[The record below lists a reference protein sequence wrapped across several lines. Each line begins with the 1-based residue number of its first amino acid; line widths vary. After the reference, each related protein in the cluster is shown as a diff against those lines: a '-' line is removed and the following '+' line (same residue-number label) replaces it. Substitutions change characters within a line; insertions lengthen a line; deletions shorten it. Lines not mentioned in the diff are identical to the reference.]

1 MSRSLCL
8 ILALL
13 AWFSASSLQGQ
24 PRELP
29 VDWLFLI
36 DTSQSMIG
44 KGGAADIFDKVQRSL
59 KSFVRTARPGDSVAI
74 YTFDSRVVPGESI
87 LLGNQEDRKKLFE
100 QIDSLRANG
109 LFTHTGEAFYS
120 ALVRQEELHQ
130 PAGGSDRKG
139 FIVLFTDGIEDTR
152 DQPGASQIRDI
163 ELPPRSKRPYAIF
176 VWLGEEVQE
185 FERSSLST
193 LASEFGDKAK
203 VLQHPQARDID
214 HLVTE
219 LRDITSKEARNRVEL
234 NTLKVDFGNLQP
246 DLGSKSEKREII
258 VYAEKELRV
267 GYELDDPRVE
277 VVEPLG
283 PLNLIPG
290 ENHLPFVLKVKKE
303 GDSGRFSSELTLQRY
318 DAEDVPTIGTVALVY
333 GIAKRSYA
341 REIVILL
348 AILAFATIAV
358 RRTKVRRHLFGV
370 LDVSRT
376 GVAASRIDLSS
387 LKRPRAQLAEL
398 LGRPSAEGDADLS
411 VGRQENG
418 ERVVRLSNAK
428 GPISL
433 NGKLL
438 ENDFVEEVFNGD
450 RLTLGDQLVI
460 RYSGPERPEPSEE
473 IRQIGTSHSR

>member
-234 NTLKVDFGNLQP
+234 NTL
-246 DLGSKSEKREII
+246 
-258 VYAEKELRV
+258 YAEKELRV

-318 DAEDVPTIGTVALVY
+318 DAEDVPTLGTVALVY

-433 NGKLL
+433 NGKPL